1 MLIKKI
7 VSVIANIL
15 LVLTSKLVITHLS
28 VVSVIANIVLTDFLS
43 NYLSLYYSKQSL
55 TTIVITYQ
63 KINNGMLTP
72 TVFRYVSYICLKRR
86 DTCLWFR
93 YVPYI
98 RLKYETQS
106 SFLRNYFKM
115 STKLFQNEYVRYVSS
130 DRVSNLGYG
139 S

>member
-43 NYLSLYYSKQSL
+43 NYLHCIIKQSL

-63 KINNGMLTP
+63 KIRT
-72 TVFRYVSYICLKRR
+72 YVLK
-86 DTCLWFR
+86 D
-93 YVPYI
+93 
-98 RLKYETQS
+98 ETH
-106 SFLRNYFKM
+106 
-115 STKLFQNEYVRYVSS
+115 VCG
-130 DRVSNLGYG
+130 LGTYHTYD
-139 S
+139 

>member
-63 KINNGMLTP
+63 KIRT
-72 TVFRYVSYICLKRR
+72 YVLK
-86 DTCLWFR
+86 D
-93 YVPYI
+93 
-98 RLKYETQS
+98 ETH
-106 SFLRNYFKM
+106 
-115 STKLFQNEYVRYVSS
+115 VCG
-130 DRVSNLGYG
+130 LGTYHTYD
-139 S
+139 